1 MVQSPGPEWSDMLLS
16 FCQHVAAG
24 MDYLS
29 TKGFVHRDL
38 AARNILLSKDKICK
52 VMSLLASIPCLINLL
67 KAHTECFA

>member
-1 MVQSPGPEWSDMLLS
+1 MGKSPGPEWPEMLLG

-38 AARNILLSKDKICK
+38 AARNILLSEDKICK
-52 VMSLLASIPCLINLL
+52 VLFYLLEDA
-67 KAHTECFA
+67 